1 MQRRALGTQGLVSS
15 AIGLGCMSMSGV
27 YGPRDDAE
35 SLATLHEAIDQDVT
49 LIDTAD
55 FYGAGHNELLV
66 RDAIRGQRDRVVLS
80 VKFGALRDWRG
91 RYAGLDGRPPAVKNY
106 LAYSLVRLG
115 VDHIDLYFPS
125 RIDPQ
130 VPIEDTIGAVGELI
144 HEGKVRFAGLSE
156 ASAATVRRANAV
168 CPLSAVQVEYSLF
181 TRAIEK
187 ELLPTLAELGI
198 GCVAYGVHSRGLLS
212 GAVHTID
219 DVARDA
225 RAQFP
230 RFAGENLEKNLALVD
245 RLRAFAQRKACNLAQ
260 LCVAWVLAREGQ
272 IVPLVGT
279 KRRKYLAENLGAAE
293 VRLDASDLAELDA
306 IVPPEAVA
314 GDRYPAEGMAHVNR

>member
-1 MQRRALGTQGLVSS
+1 MSS

-35 SLATLHEAIDQDVT
+35 SLAVIHEAIERDVT

-91 RYAGLDGRPPAVKNY
+91 RFTGFDARPLAVKSY

-115 VDHIDLYFPS
+115 VDHIDLYFPA
-125 RIDPQ
+125 RVDPQ
-130 VPIEDTIGAVGELI
+130 VPVEDTIGAVGELI

-168 CPLSAVQVEYSLF
+168 CPLAAVQVEYSLF
-181 TRAIEK
+181 TRHIEK
-187 ELLPTLAELGI
+187 ELLPTLAELGV

-212 GAVHTID
+212 GTVHTIA

-230 RFAGENLEKNLALVD
+230 RFEGENLEKNLALVD
-245 RLRAFAQRKACNLAQ
+245 QLRAFAQRKGCTLAQ
-260 LCVAWVLAREGQ
+260 LCVSWVLARGPS

-279 KRRKYLAENLGAAE
+279 KRLKYLTENLGAAE
-293 VRLDASDLAELDA
+293 VGLDPGELAQLDA
-306 IVPPEAVA
+306 IVPPGAVA
-314 GDRYPAEGMAHVNR
+314 GQRYPAEGMASVDR